1 MTSSMLSGDRRWA
14 PSTTGKRG
22 GLTVL
27 GKVVVPKPINLPSQR
42 SENHGL
48 DPNVEIVPKGTLGWG
63 SKSSCP
69 WGSSS
74 LSPNTD
80 GGGSPSFLSGRP
92 SSGSGTRPSTASSDR
107 AHEPTIN
114 VSGPNS
120 RPSSASGALTSSQ
133 TSLIALRPRSAETR
147 PGSSQLSRFAEH
159 SEHQVAWNAAGTAEK
174 LGVTPPKND
183 GFSLTSGDFPTLGS
197 GKESSDQSSH
207 SRPGS
212 SSSGLG
218 TTKERIG
225 TSGTGDL
232 STRDIVKNDTVN
244 SWKRDSPPY
253 CEDGVRPGQ
262 EKWQGNNQTYPPH
275 PQHYEFDGWRGA
287 PLNNP
292 QGGVWFRGPPG
303 GPYGNPV
310 AAAGYPMEPFPYYR
324 PHMPTAGLPN
334 PQPIPPPGAGPRGP
348 HPKNGDMYRP
358 HMPDAFIRPGVPMQ
372 PGFYPGPVTY
382 EGYYG
387 PPMGYCSSNDR
398 DVPFMGMAAR
408 PVYNMYPGQVAP
420 EPGNSHGRSS
430 GYGSVNQTQVVEQV
444 ESVHPQDNR
453 GPYKVLLKQHDGYD
467 RKIEEHKSESA
478 VALDTSRGDQP
489 KTTSYWEDD
498 WRSYKKDEVRDL
510 RKAPVEEASFPNS
523 DNKGALLVPVKV
535 KSPSSG
541 GNMKVIDEISGK
553 KLESEALG
561 LSKASPLPA
570 APKDSSLI
578 QRLEELNA
586 KARASDGRNETI
598 IASSGE
604 DRKNK
609 FHSNAKGTQNRNESG
624 GGSSYPEKTYT
635 ADISSSNNRKVGL
648 SGGDK
653 KLDSKVGSETNISRM
668 SSQSSQSRSD
678 HYGKGRFITQDGEG
692 WQKKPSISE
701 SGAVNSETSNIHG
714 HDHHRGSQEAENSGS
729 GLLPH
734 GKLEGQPLLPMLDRS
749 NNQAQ
754 RAKNKELAKQKA
766 KQLQEEEEERSK
778 KQAARA
784 RAKLEELDRRT
795 KAVEESTQNLENA
808 SSGIVQNKQEQS
820 QPSGETFIADK
831 SYGPP
836 KTALGSKS
844 NVVAQVNES
853 YPSGAEKASLPC
865 ELPLEAP
872 KGVSGE
878 PPRMHAQSKSSQHE
892 VNGAFAAHHS
902 NVPQGLE
909 SNVSKQKHTGFKQKH
924 ATTLEVPKT
933 RAAAESNDT
942 SLCVVTND
950 VLPGG
955 GSTVPVNASA
965 SSDSSLHPRKK
976 NSKNGKNKHKLE
988 DVSVVSTSAPLGSK
1002 ENPANLSLGSSQ
1014 PKASESQLDPSAVQL
1029 QSVSRDVDRPL
1040 EQHPSSPN
1048 EDSHSHGRVNSQL
1061 KPQQS
1066 RRMPRNPQGNRPAEK
1081 LHGSDA
1087 VVWAPIRS
1095 QNKAEITDEPSPKN
1109 AVDIVGPFV
1118 KSDPQVQNNLKNKRA
1133 EMERYVPKPVAKE
1146 MAQHGG
1152 SHIVTSEV
1160 NQTTVDESTARAN
1173 SESTHSTGMVA
1184 GKLGFSVDP
1193 RNGIGRH
1200 NKQGKSQGSWRQRIS
1215 TESTSTQ
1222 ILQDAPSYTTSHIQ
1236 KKPKSNE
1243 HQHHQNTDASSV
1255 QEQQKCTGEWG
1266 TNDGWGIFNDP
1277 SPVEPVS
1284 VSTIIDQGV
1293 AVRGKRHGFKG
1304 HKGMGNN
1311 CDLDQNQKKSNNRE
1325 NDKNYTQS
1333 STTEMSKV
1341 EVSAPAKENR
1351 GIGEHSVSHWQP
1363 KAQAVSTGHHQRGVR
1378 HNISQNAGAEVAWT
1392 NKSQSNRHDGVLPP
1406 PTQDKVTNN
1415 SSGQIHR
1422 DQPVSEKNNAEDAS
1436 HARLQEPRRERKSAS
1451 FKGNPHISNKGP
1463 AYPVE
1468 PPSVKVDVQQEQHM
1482 SSGFRKSGNQNRRF
1496 SKAQETRGD
1505 WNYSGQ
1511 DNKQNNPPPNREK
1524 PRQNSHY
1531 EYQPVGPYN
1540 KSSSS
1545 DGPKDGTDNSGA
1557 RVRGRGGQNHSRRGG
1572 GGNFNGR
1579 QSGVQVD
1586 AGYE

>member
-14 PSTTGKRG
+14 SSSGKRG

-42 SENHGL
+42 SENHGM

-80 GGGSPSFLSGRP
+80 GGGSPSYLSGCP
-92 SSGSGTRPSTASSDR
+92 SAGSGTRPSTANSDR
-107 AHEPTIN
+107 AHEPTIC

-218 TTKERIG
+218 TTKERIR
-225 TSGTGDL
+225 TSGAGDL
-232 STRDIVKNDTVN
+232 STRDTVKTDTVN

-253 CEDGVRPGQ
+253 CEDGVRPGP
-262 EKWQGNNQTYPPH
+262 EKWQGNNQTYPAP
-275 PQHYEFDGWRGA
+275 PQHYEYDGWCGA

-292 QGGVWFRGPPG
+292 QGGVWFRGPSG

-310 AAAGYPMEPFPYYR
+310 AGGGYPMEPFPYY
-324 PHMPTAGLPN
+324 HQQMPAAGLPN
-334 PQPIPPPGAGPRGP
+334 PQPVPSPGAGPRGP

-358 HMPDAFIRPGVPMQ
+358 HMPDAFIRPGMPMQ
-372 PGFYPGPVTY
+372 PGFYPAPVAY

-387 PPMGYCSSNDR
+387 PPMGYCSSNER

-408 PVYNMYPGQVAP
+408 PVYNMYPGQGAP
-420 EPGNSHGRSS
+420 EPGNSHGRST
-430 GYGSVNQTQVVEQV
+430 GYASTNQTQIGEQV
-444 ESVHPQDNR
+444 ELVHPQDNR

-467 RKIEEHKSESA
+467 RKTEEHRSQSA
-478 VALDTSRGDQP
+478 TEASRGDQP
-489 KTTSYWEDD
+489 RTTSYWEDD

-510 RKAPVEEASFPNS
+510 RKAPVEEASFQNS
-523 DNKGALLVPVKV
+523 DNKGAALVPDKV
-535 KSPSSG
+535 KSASIG
-541 GNMKVIDEISGK
+541 GNTKTNDDISGK

-578 QRLEELNA
+578 QSLEELNT
-586 KARASDGRNETI
+586 KARVSDGHSETI

-604 DRKNK
+604 DRKIN
-609 FHSNAKGTQNRNESG
+609 FQANAKAMQNRNESG
-624 GGSSYPEKTYT
+624 GSSSYPERTYT
-635 ADISSSNNRKVGL
+635 TDISNSNSRKVGL
-648 SGGDK
+648 SGGNK
-653 KLDSKVGSETNISRM
+653 NLDSKVGSETNTSRISTH
-668 SSQSSQSRSD
+668 SSQSRGD
-678 HYGKGRFITQDGEG
+678 HYGRGRFITQEVEG

-701 SGAVNSETSNIHG
+701 SAAVHSETSNIHV
-714 HDHHRGSQEAENSGS
+714 HDHHHGSHNDTQNSGS
-729 GLLPH
+729 GLLPR
-734 GKLEGQPLLPMLDRS
+734 GKLEGQSLLPMLDRS
-749 NNQAQ
+749 DNQTQ
-754 RAKNKELAKQKA
+754 RAKNKELAKLKA
-766 KQLQEEEEERSK
+766 KQLQEEEEERNK
-778 KQAARA
+778 KQTAGAL
-784 RAKLEELDRRT
+784 AKLEELNRRT
-795 KAVEESTQNLENA
+795 KAVEESAQNWENA
-808 SSGIVQNKQEQS
+808 SSGAVQNKQEQS
-820 QPSGETFIADK
+820 QSSGESFIPGM

-853 YPSGAEKASLPC
+853 YTSGVEKSSLPC
-865 ELPLEAP
+865 GELPLEAP

-878 PPRMHAQSKSSQHE
+878 PPRIHAQSMSLQHE
-892 VNGAFAAHHS
+892 VNGVIAAHHG
-902 NVPQGLE
+902 NVSQTHE
-909 SNVSKQKHTGFKQKH
+909 SNVSKQKHTGFKQKQG
-924 ATTLEVPKT
+924 TTAEVPKFQE
-933 RAAAESNDT
+933 AVEDNVT
-942 SLCVVTND
+942 SFGVVAKE
-950 VLPGG
+950 VLPSG
-955 GSTVPVNASA
+955 GSTAPLISNASA
-965 SSDSSLHPRKK
+965 DSSLQPRKK

-988 DVSVVSTSAPLGSK
+988 DASLVSTSSPLGSK
-1002 ENPANLSLGSSQ
+1002 ENPANFSRENSQ
-1014 PKASESQLDPSAVQL
+1014 PKASESQLDPTAVQL
-1029 QSVSRDVDRPL
+1029 HSISRDVDRPL
-1040 EQHPSSPN
+1040 EQHPSSP
-1048 EDSHSHGRVNSQL
+1048 EDSHGRVNSQL
-1061 KPQQS
+1061 KTQQS
-1066 RRMPRNPQGNRPAEK
+1066 RRMPRNAQGNRPAEK

-1087 VVWAPIRS
+1087 VVWAPVRS
-1095 QNKAEITDEPSPKN
+1095 QNKAEITDEASPKN
-1109 AVDIVGPFV
+1109 VVDVVGPFV
-1118 KSDPQVQNNLKNKRA
+1118 KPDHHVQNNLKNKRA

-1152 SHIVTSEV
+1152 NHHLVTSEV
-1160 NQTTVDESTARAN
+1160 NQTIFDESTARAN
-1173 SESTHSTGMVA
+1173 SESIHSPGMVA
-1184 GKLGFSVDP
+1184 GKTGFSADP

-1200 NKQGKSQGSWRQRIS
+1200 NKQGKAQGSWRQRVS

-1222 ILQDAPSYTTSHIQ
+1222 VFQDVPSYTSHGQ
-1236 KKPKSNE
+1236 NKPKPNE
-1243 HQHHQNTDASSV
+1243 HQHPPNPDASSV

-1266 TNDGWGIFNDP
+1266 TNDGWSISNN
-1277 SPVEPVS
+1277 SSSVEPVS
-1284 VSTIIDQGV
+1284 VSTVIDQGV

-1311 CDLDQNQKKSNNRE
+1311 CDVDQKKINNRE

-1333 STTEMSKV
+1333 STSETSQI
-1341 EVSAPAKENR
+1341 EVSAASKEDR
-1351 GIGEHSVSHWQP
+1351 VIGENSMSHWQP
-1363 KAQAVSTGHHQRGVR
+1363 KAQAVSTGHQRGIR
-1378 HNISQNAGAEVAWT
+1378 HNISQNVGAEVAWT
-1392 NKSQSNRHDGVLPP
+1392 NKLQSNRHDGVLPP
-1406 PTQDKVTNN
+1406 PTHDKVTNN
-1415 SSGQIHR
+1415 SLGQIHR
-1422 DQPVSEKNNAEDAS
+1422 DQLVSEKNNAEDAS

-1451 FKGNPHISNKGP
+1451 FKGNPHFPNKGP
-1463 AYPVE
+1463 ANPVE
-1468 PPSVKVDVQQEQHM
+1468 PPPVKVDVQQDQQ
-1482 SSGFRKSGNQNRRF
+1482 FRKSGNQNRRF
-1496 SKAQETRGD
+1496 SKAQESRGD

-1511 DNKQNNPPPNREK
+1511 DNKQNNPPPNRER
-1524 PRQNSHY
+1524 PRQGSHY
-1531 EYQPVGPYN
+1531 EYQPVGPYNN

-1545 DGPKDGTDNSGA
+1545 DGPKDGTDNSGG

-1572 GGNFNGR
+1572 GGNFNVR